1 MIDIENFRIQPPTT
15 RRMRVTYFL
24 NAEQQKLAIQVGVER
39 NRACKASGTM
49 NHRISNQ
56 DDEQMNIEGVAAEIA
71 WFQYHGLMPD
81 LTTTLPSPDHDGVWN
96 GLLVDV
102 KSTKY
107 PNGKMISALKSRTKR
122 VDVYGFCAGVFP
134 WYQVVG
140 HMMTGDFIN
149 DAHIGDLGYGPTY
162 IANRYEP
169 KFVPYFKEVPA

>member
-1 MIDIENFRIQPPTT
+1 MTDTEALRIKPPTT
-15 RRMRVTYFL
+15 RMVRVFVTL
-24 NAEQQKLAIQVGVER
+24 SEEQQELAVQVGIER
-39 NRACKASGTM
+39 NRACKESGTE

-56 DDEQMNIEGVAAEIA
+56 DDEQMNIDGVAAEIA
-71 WFQYHGLMPD
+71 WFHYHGLLPD

-107 PNGKMISALKSRTKR
+107 MDGKLITALKSRTKM

-134 WYQVVG
+134 RYQVVG
-140 HMMTGDFIN
+140 HMMTVDFIN

-162 IANRYEP
+162 IATRYEP
-169 KFVPYFKEVPA
+169 KFVPYFEEVAV